1 MINVLGADVKTGS
14 VFCLDCD
21 DIITD
26 ETFEDLYRAT
36 TLHIEEKET
45 QFICM
50 LSIFF
55 KFQKISNLL
64 INQLLSPA
72 QTPRNLQTLDTRA
85 KGRGCSCKYIY
96 YRLYRYVPAIPRW
109 VAQPLPKIKSL
120 YNYSS
125 FRRTDWTLEH
135 GSNVF
140 LERCTSIT
148 PT

>member
-1 MINVLGADVKTGS
+1 MFTLLLWWMLEGWAYSCTYERPESSILFVYIPLSSDPYEKICLSNILSMINVLGADVKTGS

-50 LSIFF
+50 LKDFF
-55 KFQKISNLL
+55 KFQKIFNLS

-72 QTPRNLQTLDTRA
+72 
-85 KGRGCSCKYIY
+85 
-96 YRLYRYVPAIPRW
+96 
-109 VAQPLPKIKSL
+109 
-120 YNYSS
+120 
-125 FRRTDWTLEH
+125 
-135 GSNVF
+135 
-140 LERCTSIT
+140 
-148 PT
+148 